1 MDPIAHQPTNY
12 IYPFGS
18 ELRKVKQQDK
28 SPKKV
33 FVLGVYASAVHAKWI
48 GVDGKVKVTALAVAS
63 EPEIFWRGND
73 AEQIISKID
82 IKAGCGRLVPAD
94 KRFNGP
100 SGIVLD
106 ELFLSPL
113 GLTRNDV
120 WLSDILPYT
129 RLNPNQL
136 NAIEK
141 HYNPL
146 IAKFG
151 LPPCTIPKFST
162 SELWSIERIGEIL
175 DELQQSQADT
185 VILLGELPVKH
196 FLAHFTKYRK
206 LSDFGTTP
214 DTYGKIHE
222 LSIEGKTYRVLPLV
236 HPRQAAAL
244 GKNSPEWQMLHQN
257 WLKEK
262 AHRIGEL

>member
-1 MDPIAHQPTNY
+1 MAPIAYQPTNY

-18 ELRKVKQQDK
+18 ELQKVEQQDK

-48 GVDGKVKVTALAVAS
+48 GADGKVKVTALAVAS
-63 EPEIFWRGND
+63 EPEIFWRGKD
-73 AEQIISKID
+73 AEQIISRITLPN
-82 IKAGCGRLVPAD
+82 GCGQLIPAD

-100 SGIVLD
+100 SGIALD

-120 WLSDILPYT
+120 WLCDILPYT
-129 RLNPNQL
+129 RINPNQAS
-136 NAIEK
+136 AIK
-141 HYNPL
+141 NQYNPL
-146 IAKFG
+146 IKAYG
-151 LPPCTIPKFST
+151 VHPCTIPVFKP
-162 SELWSIERIGEIL
+162 SELGRIERVFEIL
-175 DELQQSQADT
+175 DELQQSKADT
-185 VILLGELPVKH
+185 IILLGELPIKY

-206 LSDFGTTP
+206 LSDFGITP
-214 DTYGKIHE
+214 DSYGTIHE

-244 GKNSPEWQMLHQN
+244 GKSSPEWQRLHQH
-257 WLKEK
+257 WMKEK
-262 AHRIGEL
+262 AHLGR